1 MLASEEQKA
10 YWLPKANNFEI
21 SGAYVQTEL
30 GHGSDVGSLETTAT
44 YDAATKEF
52 VVHTPCRSATK
63 FWPGGLGK
71 TSTHCVLYARLIS
84 LGVDHGVAAF
94 IIQIRDLQTHAP
106 LPGIEIG
113 DVGSKVGFQSSDQ
126 GFMSFNQVRYPKSIL
141 LSKYVNISDSGEFKA
156 QSSNSKRLTYGG
168 MLNLRALI
176 VNQAHHYIAT
186 MAVIAARYSFKRRQF
201 AGRDGD
207 NFREALIIQYQMQ
220 NAKVVPAFS
229 YAWATL
235 LTYNQLMA
243 MYEQYK

>member
-1 MLASEEQKA
+1 
-10 YWLPKANNFEI
+10 
-21 SGAYVQTEL
+21 
-30 GHGSDVGSLETTAT
+30 
-44 YDAATKEF
+44 
-52 VVHTPCRSATK
+52 
-63 FWPGGLGK
+63 
-71 TSTHCVLYARLIS
+71 
-84 LGVDHGVAAF
+84 
-94 IIQIRDLQTHAP
+94 
-106 LPGIEIG
+106 
-113 DVGSKVGFQSSDQ
+113 
-126 GFMSFNQVRYPKSIL
+126 MSFNQVRYPKSIL